1 MENALEITIIGV
13 LGGIIAALIALGG
26 VGFFWLASRI
36 DRLAEQ
42 NNTTHN
48 ELNEKINQSHSDLI
62 EKINQ
67 SHNELIEKID
77 QSHNDLVARMEQ
89 MKSEI
94 ISALLNHTHPEPGG
108 PPLFTAPPPAIPSA
122 PLPPE
127 PEPTPAT
134 ADN

>member
-48 ELNEKINQSHSDLI
+48 ELNEKINQSH
-62 EKINQ
+62 
-67 SHNELIEKID
+67 NELIEKID

-108 PPLFTAPPPAIPSA
+108 PPRFTAPPPAMPSA